1 MKILIL
7 TRDGTALGLAQ
18 RLTREGHQVDVFSD
32 TLTLVHTGGDIY
44 NISMNLW
51 KSVQEC
57 KFVVTDCGDWSAL
70 YKRAKTYNKPVIGC
84 SELTDMLNKDF
95 VREYKLGKKL
105 GVKFPLTEVYSD
117 VQGLQPKVLGGKEL
131 RYVIKHN
138 RNFFVCSKQE
148 WMAWAMYQLP
158 IGEDV
163 LFQKEVKGR
172 EIDVIG
178 WFNGLDWVH
187 PFFYSTPDS
196 VAIGA
201 VSMLAQKKNNKLTKD
216 TIEPLDRWL
225 RIIDYKG
232 AVTAHLVVEDETDNV
247 YVDRFEVGL
256 TAPCIFAIMEG
267 LRISVSEFLN
277 SLAFGNDTEVS
288 TSLAYLLGIEV
299 KNKDAGMH
307 GAPVLGLEEENLKH
321 IFLQGVY
328 KDETGYMISGETHP
342 IYTAV
347 SRGQDIREAAR
358 RIYRT
363 IDEVQ
368 FPRMHY
374 VQNITGQSMSTFQNL
389 KSWGVI

>member
-7 TRDGTALGLAQ
+7 TRDGSALGLAQ
-18 RLTREGHQVDVFSD
+18 RLAQEGHQVDVFSD
-32 TLTLVHTGGDIY
+32 TLTLSHTGSNIY
-44 NISMNLW
+44 NVSMNLW

-57 KFVVTDCGDWSAL
+57 KFVVTDTGDWTAL
-70 YKRAKTYNKPVIGC
+70 YKRAKTYNKPIIGC
-84 SELTDMLNKDF
+84 CEMTDMLNKDY

-105 GVKFPLTEVYSD
+105 GIKFPKTEVYSD
-117 VQGLQPKVLGGKEL
+117 VQGLQPKVLKETEL

-163 LFQKEVKGR
+163 LLQKEIKGK
-172 EIDVIG
+172 EIDVVG
-178 WFNGLDWVH
+178 WFNGLNWVY
-187 PFFYSTPDS
+187 PFFYTTPNS
-196 VAIGA
+196 KAIGA
-201 VSMLAQKKNNKLTKD
+201 VSILAQKKSNKLTKD
-216 TIEPLDRWL
+216 TIEPLERWL

-232 AVTAHLVVEDETDNV
+232 AITAHIVVEDGTNNV

-277 SLAFGNDTEVS
+277 SLAFGNESSVDL
-288 TSLAYLLGIEV
+288 SLDYLLGVEV
-299 KNKDAGMH
+299 KNRDAGMY
-307 GAPVLGLEEENLKH
+307 GAPVLGIGEENLKH
-321 IFLQGVY
+321 IFLQSIY
-328 KDETGYMISGETHP
+328 KDGPDYMMSGEAEP
-342 IYTAV
+342 VYTAV
-347 SRGQDIREAAR
+347 ARGQDLREASR
-358 RIYRT
+358 RVYRT

-374 VQNITGQSMSTFQNL
+374 LSNITGQSMSTFQNL
-389 KSWGVI
+389 KSWSVI